1 LESAL
6 ADEYSNSINFS
17 DGEIYLKLRQYNTL
31 TDRLEGT
38 LFAEK
43 CMMSRLSKDKRKD
56 LKLMLKNKSLIVAL
70 DALRVFPGVW
80 HGFQLGHK
88 WPKIAEVS
96 EVPIVVS
103 KGR

>member
-1 LESAL
+1 MESAL

-31 TDRLEGT
+31 TDQSEGT
-38 LFAEK
+38 HFAEK
-43 CMMSRLSKDKRKD
+43 CMMSRLSRDKRKD
-56 LKLMLKNKSLIVAL
+56 FKLMLKNKSLIAAL

-88 WPKIAEVS
+88 WPKIVEVS
-96 EVPIVVS
+96 EEPLMVS
-103 KGR
+103 KQR